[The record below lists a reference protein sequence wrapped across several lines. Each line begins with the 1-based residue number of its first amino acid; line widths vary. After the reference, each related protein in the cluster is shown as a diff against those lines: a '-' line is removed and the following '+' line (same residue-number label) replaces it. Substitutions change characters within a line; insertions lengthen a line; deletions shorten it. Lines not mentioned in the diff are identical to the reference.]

1 MCNDESLAHLLPNSR
16 VQELCFAFTLP
27 LCQKKS
33 SLIHHFLKLLAC
45 FHKTQ
50 LKETKSKTTLGSC
63 EVFIQKKLVKRGWLV
78 FSSEATFI
86 KGYHPLS
93 NSLLWDALII
103 WGFKIKK
110 QNDALVDL
118 LYNYTKRLWNLTASI
133 TLSCLTLRKIT
144 RHPGCVHCV
153 IVKRKEV
160 LIIHYRIVGRSK
172 LVYIYIKF
180 TQLL

>member
-1 MCNDESLAHLLPNSR
+1 MF
-16 VQELCFAFTLP
+16 CFYFTLV
-27 LCQKKS
+27 S
-33 SLIHHFLKLLAC
+33 
-45 FHKTQ
+45 
-50 LKETKSKTTLGSC
+50 E
-63 EVFIQKKLVKRGWLV
+63 EVFSYSPFSQITGMFSQDTVERNQVQNYLRFLWGFYTKKLVKCGWLV

-110 QNDALVDL
+110 QNDALLDL

-133 TLSCLTLRKIT
+133 TLSCVTLRKIT
-144 RHPGCVHCV
+144 RHPGCVHCI
-153 IVKRKEV
+153 IVKRKEG

-172 LVYIYIKF
+172 LVDIYKKF